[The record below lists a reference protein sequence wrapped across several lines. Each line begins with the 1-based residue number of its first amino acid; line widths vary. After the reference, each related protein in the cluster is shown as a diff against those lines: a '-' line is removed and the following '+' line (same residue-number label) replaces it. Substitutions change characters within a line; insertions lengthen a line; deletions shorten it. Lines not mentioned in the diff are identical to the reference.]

1 MVAKKI
7 AAAVAAAAMTAAL
20 AACGGGGDSGSGGGG
35 GGSSDTL
42 TLGAIVPAT
51 TQSAA
56 DSRWANESPYMQA
69 VYDTLV
75 HLSPT
80 GEPEPWLATEWSLN
94 NDKTVMTLKLRTDV
108 KFTDGTPFNAD
119 AAAQNILRFRDGT
132 SPNASNLA
140 NVEDAKAVD
149 DATLE
154 ITLSQPDP
162 ALLVYLGQNGGLMES
177 PKQFGA
183 ADEKTNPVGSG
194 PYVLDTGKTV
204 VGSKY
209 VYTKNADYWAP
220 DSVYY
225 DNLVITVLA
234 DKTTQV
240 NAIKGGQVTGLNVID
255 QTTLKEIEGA
265 GFAVFPHELDWT
277 GLMLLDRAGSVNEAL
292 GKVEVRQA
300 INYAIDSDAMLQA
313 VAQGHG
319 TVTGQIFPET
329 SPGYDPAARRGLPV
343 RPREGQG
350 AAGRRRLPRRLR
362 ARHAPAPGR
371 ARRRASTWSSST
383 SATWAS
389 RSTTPSSTIN
399 TAINDIIA
407 AKYAATFFQLQ
418 MDPTAW
424 QEANFVLTE
433 AATFNVFHQPDETV
447 ADLVATIQTGD
458 GGRRPTRPRR
468 SSTSTSSTRPGS
480 TRGTA
485 SRATSPPTPTPMSPS
500 RATTP
505 TRTSGTSSRRPDQSR
520 STSGAAARRRGGGPP
535 RPSQLS
541 RSLMKE
547 LTDASVRGAT
557 AGRRRRPV
565 FVVVVPRLSCCCTS
579 AAGNIARNILGQQA
593 TAGDG
598 RS

>member
-80 GEPEPWLATEWSLN
+80 GELEPWLATEWSLN
-94 NDKTVMTLKLRTDV
+94 EDKTVMTLKLRTDV
-108 KFTDGTPFNAD
+108 KFTDGKPFNAD

-140 NVEDAKAVD
+140 NVKDAKAVD

-162 ALLVYLGQNGGLMES
+162 ALLVYLTQNGGLMES

-209 VYTKNADYWAP
+209 VFTKNADYWAP

-234 DKTTQV
+234 DKNTQV

-265 GFAVFPHELDWT
+265 GFGIFPHELDWT
-277 GLMLLDRAGSVNEAL
+277 GLMLLDRAGTVNAAL

-329 SPGYDPAARRGLPV
+329 SPGYDPALDEAYPFDPEKAKELLA
-343 RPREGQG
+343 E
-350 AAGRRRLPRRLR
+350 AGYPDGFELDMPLL
-362 ARHAPAPGR
+362 AVG
-371 ARRRASTWSSST
+371 TTT
-383 SATWAS
+383 SFDLVKQYLGDVGITVNY
-389 RSTTPSSTIN
+389 TQLDMN
-399 TAINDIIA
+399 TAINDILA

-433 AATFNVFHQPDETV
+433 AATFNVFHQPTRPLRTWSRPSRR
-447 ADLVATIQTGD
+447 A
-458 GGRRPTRPRR
+458 RRPRPTRPRR

-485 SRATSPPTPTPMSPS
+485 SRATSPPTPTPTSPS

-520 STSGAAARRRGGGPP
+520 SIIRGPPPRRRGGGPP
-535 RPSQLS
+535 RSLPIPFP
-541 RSLMKE
+541 SLMKE
-547 LTDASVRGAT
+547 LPCFGSW
-557 AGRRRRPV
+557 
-565 FVVVVPRLSCCCTS
+565 
-579 AAGNIARNILGQQA
+579 
-593 TAGDG
+593 
-598 RS
+598 

>member
-1 MVAKKI
+1 MVAKKM
-7 AAAVAAAAMTAAL
+7 AAAVTAAVMTVAL
-20 AACGGGGDSGSGGGG
+20 AACGGGGDSGGGGG

-94 NDKTVMTLKLRTDV
+94 DDKTVMTLKLRTDV

-154 ITLSQPDP
+154 ITLTQPDP

-183 ADEKTNPVGSG
+183 SDEQTKPVGSG

-234 DKTTQV
+234 DKNTQV

-265 GFAVFPHELDWT
+265 GFGIFPHELDWT

-329 SPGYDPAARRGLPV
+329 SPGYDTALDEAYPFDPEKAKELLAD
-343 RPREGQG
+343 
-350 AAGRRRLPRRLR
+350 AGYPDGFELDMPLL
-362 ARHAPAPGR
+362 AVG
-371 ARRRASTWSSST
+371 TTT
-383 SATWAS
+383 SFDLVKQYLGDVGITVNY
-389 RSTTPSSTIN
+389 TQLDVN

-447 ADLVATIQTGD
+447 ADLVATIQTGSED
-458 GGRRPTRPRR
+458 EADT
-468 SSTSTSSTRPGS
+468 
-480 TRGTA
+480 
-485 SRATSPPTPTPMSPS
+485 
-500 RATTP
+500 
-505 TRTSGTSSRRPDQSR
+505 
-520 STSGAAARRRGGGPP
+520 
-535 RPSQLS
+535 
-541 RSLMKE
+541 
-547 LTDASVRGAT
+547 AT
-557 AGRRRRPV
+557 AELNKY
-565 FVVVVPRLSCCCTS
+565 VVDQAWFNPWYRVEGNF
-579 AAGNIARNILGQQA
+579 AANADTDVTQQSDNAYPYLWNIKPKA
-593 TAGDG
+593 
-598 RS
+598 